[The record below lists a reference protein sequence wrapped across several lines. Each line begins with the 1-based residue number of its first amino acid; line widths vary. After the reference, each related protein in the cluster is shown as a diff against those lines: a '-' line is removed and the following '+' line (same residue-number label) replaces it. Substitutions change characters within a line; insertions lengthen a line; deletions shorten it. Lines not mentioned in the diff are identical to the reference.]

1 MSTSPKGKLY
11 LIPTPIAE
19 DSLYTIPPYVTE
31 RLHQLKYFIAER
43 AKTARRFIKTTE
55 PRYPISELHFFEL
68 NKRTSPEERNQFL
81 DKVLEGQDMGLLSE
95 AGCPGVADPGA
106 KIVAQAHRLGIRVV
120 PLVGPSSI
128 LLALMASGMNGQ
140 SFAFHGYLSVKTPE
154 LIKDLKNLEQA
165 ARHGQTQLFIE
176 APYRNR
182 NVVEQA
188 LKNLRPDTFF
198 GIAMDLTAAEEY
210 VRSLPIQRWQQEKL
224 PELHKRPAIFMVFK
238 G

>member
-19 DSLYTIPPYVTE
+19 DGLYTIPPYVTE

-55 PRYPISELHFFEL
+55 PPHAISDLHFFEL

-81 DKVLEGQDMGLLSE
+81 DKALAGQDMGLLSE

-128 LLALMASGMNGQ
+128 LLALMASGMSGQ
-140 SFAFHGYLSVKTPE
+140 SFTFHGYLSVKTPE

-165 ARHGQTQLFIE
+165 ARRGQTQLFIE

-198 GIAMDLTAAEEY
+198 GIAIDLTAPEEY
-210 VRSLPIQRWQQEKL
+210 VRSLPIQRWQKEKL
-224 PELHKRPAIFMVFK
+224 PELHKRPAIFMLFK